1 MLSNKPFLFRSFT
14 VSKITALGGHLQLKL
29 VSDSKDDIT
38 MIVKK
43 IAIKE
48 GSRVDLLFSKQID
61 PVGALYAI
69 HGRSEQ
75 DDIVTFKILCCS
87 AQGHLLP
94 SEQHMGTLKM
104 SKDRVKDLDL
114 RSGFTMCVTP
124 MWSVFDLIDNIAA

>member
-14 VSKITALGGHLQLKL
+14 VSKITTLGGHLQLKL